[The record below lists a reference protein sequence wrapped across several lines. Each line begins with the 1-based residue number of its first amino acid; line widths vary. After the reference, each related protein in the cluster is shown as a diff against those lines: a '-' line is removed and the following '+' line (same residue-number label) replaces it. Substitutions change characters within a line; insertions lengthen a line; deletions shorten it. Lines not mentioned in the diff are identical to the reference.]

1 MNTCW
6 EWQCCCHQEF
16 HFLPARTEDL
26 ASPAQRGRGR
36 VCRVTWRWPLPT
48 SSLTAASFV
57 IRTLVLTVITIC
69 GPVCIKWSWQAT
81 LHYWL
86 LTPQSMW
93 TKHSPTFRPLDNKGR
108 TNGYK
113 RILVSLF
120 IFKITNIYMCTNF
133 IIDDTS
139 SKRYACQCTSF
150 RYFSPRSLNIR
161 RVL

>member
-16 HFLPARTEDL
+16 HFLPVRTEDL

-36 VCRVTWRWPLPT
+36 VSEVTWRWPLPT
-48 SSLTAASFV
+48 SSPTAASLV
-57 IRTLVLTVITIC
+57 IKTLVLTIITIC

-93 TKHSPTFRPLDNKGR
+93 TKELLNKTLTLLPATRQQGTNERGQENPRFTFHFQNHRYLNVHKLYHRRYLAKTLGMSM
-108 TNGYK
+108 Y
-113 RILVSLF
+113 
-120 IFKITNIYMCTNF
+120 
-133 IIDDTS
+133 II
-139 SKRYACQCTSF
+139 
-150 RYFSPRSLNIR
+150 
-161 RVL
+161 